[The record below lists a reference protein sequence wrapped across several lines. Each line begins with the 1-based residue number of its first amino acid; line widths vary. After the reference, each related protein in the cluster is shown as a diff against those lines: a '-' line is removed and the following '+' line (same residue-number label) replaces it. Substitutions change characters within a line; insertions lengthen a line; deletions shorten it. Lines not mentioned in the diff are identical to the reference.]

1 MNGKSRQGKV
11 SELCEIDPLQPQK
24 LQTQKV
30 YARAMHRLV
39 ARNLGQDLEKTDP
52 VMASWFYLCSLPGSG
67 AWLHASLS
75 VGQFQVSSEV
85 FRTMLCIRVGVAIP
99 TAAGIKHCVHKCD
112 YAGPSL
118 QNGRHYFSQCNK
130 LS

>member
-1 MNGKSRQGKV
+1 MLHGIALRPDYQAVVARVNECFQAEQAWGQQHGQVAGPQGGWMNGKSSQGKV

-52 VMASWFYLCSLPGSG
+52 VMASWFK
-67 AWLHASLS
+67 
-75 VGQFQVSSEV
+75 SSW
-85 FRTMLCIRVGVAIP
+85 
-99 TAAGIKHCVHKCD
+99 
-112 YAGPSL
+112 
-118 QNGRHYFSQCNK
+118 GRRRIG
-130 LS
+130 